1 MKNVLKKI
9 QAVKKALSEMKI
21 SASGINKHSNYTYY
35 ELSDFIPQ
43 LVKEMEKVGLCDVFN
58 IKYILG
64 ADNIVREFGVLEVY
78 DVETEE
84 KVEFLMPTVEVEA
97 KVISN
102 KIQALGA
109 KNTYIKRYLYMNA
122 FNIVENDQIDAP
134 PMMATAKQVEVIK
147 GIFKDNPQ
155 KLKDMLD
162 RKGYQSVEEFTKV
175 EADTLLN
182 AIKQSATKKEA

>member
-9 QAVKKALSEMKI
+9 QAVKKALSELKI
-21 SASGINKHSNYTYY
+21 SASGVNNHSNYTYY

-43 LVKEMEKVGLCDVFN
+43 LIKEMEKVGLCDVFN

-134 PMMATAKQVEVIK
+134 PIMASAKQVEVIK